1 MKSSIGEIIVE
12 TDEER
17 KTYELGVSLGES
29 AAPGE
34 VYALTGDLGTGK
46 TVFAKGVAK
55 GLGIKE
61 TVNSPTFTIV
71 QDYEEGRMPFYHFD
85 LYRLGSPEELEEIGY
100 EDFFYGE
107 GLCLV
112 EWAELFKE
120 ILPDETGVIMIEKD
134 ALKGTDYRRITLKG
148 KAAERISERL

>member
-1 MKSSIGEIIVE
+1 MESNVSKIIIE
-12 TDEER
+12 SNEEK
-17 KTYELGVSLGES
+17 KTYELGVLLGES

-34 VYALTGDLGTGK
+34 NYALMGDLGAGK

-71 QDYEEGRMPFYHFD
+71 QEYEEGRMPFYHFD

-100 EDFFYGE
+100 EDFFYGD

-112 EWAELFKE
+112 EWAELFRE
-120 ILPDETGVIMIEKD
+120 VLPDRTGFITIEKD
-134 ALKGTDYRRITLKG
+134 AARGPDHRRITLEG
-148 KAAERISERL
+148 KAAERIAERL

>member
-1 MKSSIGEIIVE
+1 MESNVSKIVIE
-12 TDEER
+12 SNEEK
-17 KTYELGVSLGES
+17 KTYELGVFLGES

-34 VYALTGDLGTGK
+34 NYALTGDLGVGK

-55 GLGIKE
+55 GLGVEE

-71 QDYEEGRMPFYHFD
+71 QEYEDGRMPFYHFD
-85 LYRLGSPEELEEIGY
+85 LYRLGSPEELEEIGC

-112 EWAELFKE
+112 EWAELFRE
-120 ILPDETGVIMIEKD
+120 MLPDEIGWITIEKD
-134 ALKGTDYRRITLKG
+134 GSKGPDYRRITLEG
-148 KAAERISERL
+148 KAAERIAERL

>member
-1 MKSSIGEIIVE
+1 MKSNAGKIAVE
-12 TDEER
+12 TYEEK
-17 KTYELGVSLGES
+17 KTHELGVLLGENAVS
-29 AAPGE
+29 GE

-55 GLGIKE
+55 GLGVEE

-71 QDYEEGRMPFYHFD
+71 QEYEEGRMPFYHFD

-100 EDFFYGE
+100 EDLFYGE

-120 ILPDETGVIMIEKD
+120 MLPENTCFITIEKD
-134 ALKGTDYRRITLKG
+134 ALKGPDYRRITLEG

>member
-1 MKSSIGEIIVE
+1 MESNVSKIIIE
-12 TDEER
+12 SNEEK
-17 KTYELGVSLGES
+17 KTYELGVLLGES
-29 AAPGE
+29 ATAGE
-34 VYALTGDLGTGK
+34 NYAIIGDLGVGK

-71 QDYEEGRMPFYHFD
+71 QEYDEGRMPFYHFD
-85 LYRLGSPEELEEIGY
+85 LYRLGSPEELEEIGC

-107 GLCLV
+107 GLCLM
-112 EWAELFKE
+112 EWADLFKE
-120 ILPDETGVIMIEKD
+120 VLPEGTGFITIEKD
-134 ALKGTDYRRITLKG
+134 GEKGPDYRRIILEG